1 MKKRVSAALALMAM
15 SWMGEATAAG
25 LFMPTGGRSSQPI
38 GHWEF
43 CQNHPDECAANEADA
58 APVTLT
64 RELWK
69 IVLEVNTFAN
79 ASITPRT
86 DFEMWGREEF
96 WSYPEGYGDCED
108 YVLEKRRELIAY
120 GVPAPALL
128 VTVVRQSNGDGHA
141 VLTLRT
147 DRGDFILDN
156 LEARVLR
163 WFETDYSFLKRQ
175 SERSAGA
182 WVSIEDGRAVAVGSV
197 R

>member
-1 MKKRVSAALALMAM
+1 MKKRILAALALMAA
-15 SWMGEATAAG
+15 SWMGEAAAAG
-25 LFMPTGGRSSQPI
+25 LFMPGGARSTQPI

-43 CQNHPDECAANEADA
+43 CQNRPDECVADASGA

-64 RELWK
+64 KQLWK

-86 DFEMWGREEF
+86 DFEMWGREEV

-108 YVLEKRRELIAY
+108 YVLEKRRELMAY
-120 GVPAPALL
+120 GVPASALL
-128 VTVVRQSNGDGHA
+128 VTVVRQANGDGHA

-163 WFETDYSFLKRQ
+163 WFETDYTFLKRQ

-182 WVSIEDGRAVAVGSV
+182 WVSIEDGRATAVGSV